1 MTLEAHKKH
10 PADAIVIQR
19 FDNGACR
26 VSISQKSAYY
36 SVSKKY
42 GNKTMYANPNL
53 AFQGML
59 ALKERVSEVKELPIW
74 LQCLRNQ
81 WVEVGDDDEL
91 LMYLLSIS

>member
-19 FDNGACR
+19 FDNGTCR
-26 VSISQKSAYY
+26 VSISQKSAYF
-36 SVSKKY
+36 SVAKKF
-42 GNKTMYANPNL
+42 GNKTMYESPRA
-53 AFQGML
+53 AFESMRQ
-59 ALKERVSEVKELPIW
+59 LKERQESIKELPIW
-74 LQCLRNQ
+74 MQCLRNQ

>member
-19 FDNGACR
+19 FDNGTCR
-26 VSISQKSAYY
+26 VSISNKSAYF
-36 SVSKKY
+36 SVSKKF
-42 GNKTMYANPNL
+42 GNKTMYPSVNL
-53 AFQGML
+53 AFRGML
-59 ALKERVSEVKELPIW
+59 DLKERQESIKDLPIW

-81 WVEVGDDDEL
+81 WVQVGDDDEL